1 MGKWYEK
8 VQEEFECFSCYELP
22 LEPLTLP
29 CAHNKVPNCSKAMLV
44 LKFKKLV
51 ATNVQPKFQQL
62 IFGGKIFND
71 KNDLCDYKIEDGYKI
86 MLLKREPFGELSN
99 SQSPKKKIVKE
110 EKEEGKVNVKTEVKE
125 EAMDE
130 IMDEIKQEKNE
141 DVKEEAKEVSILLK
155 SYYYSVNKK
164 KYDMTF

>member
-1 MGKWYEK
+1 MK
-8 VQEEFECFSCYELP
+8 VKVAYGTEVFE
-22 LEPLTLP
+22 
-29 CAHNKVPNCSKAMLV
+29 VPNCSKAMLV
-44 LKFKKLV
+44 SKFKKLV
-51 ATNVQPKFQQL
+51 EKATDVQPKFQQL

-141 DVKEEAKEVSILLK
+141 AVKEEAKEVSILLK
-155 SYYYSVNKK
+155 SYYFSVNKK